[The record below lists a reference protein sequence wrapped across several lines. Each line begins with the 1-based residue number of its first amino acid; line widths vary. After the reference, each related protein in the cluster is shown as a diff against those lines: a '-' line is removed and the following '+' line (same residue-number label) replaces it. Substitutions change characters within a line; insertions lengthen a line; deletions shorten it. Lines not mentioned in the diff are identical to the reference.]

1 MFKDGGIVVFSS
13 NSIANSPDPPFCLTP
28 GCISGPGNRGRLE
41 ALRDQ
46 LGWSNLETDED
57 KKWVQIMLH

>member
-1 MFKDGGIVVFSS
+1 MFSS